1 MRDFQGALGLRG
13 DHFVISTLQVSH
25 SKIMECAV
33 SVWVGCCQ
41 QMAYSECR
49 EISLRNKEKLGLS
62 RELNMSLGFRFMIKE
77 LQKNDLQLS
86 VLPAANPHCFRETL
100 RLRRLL
106 SHHAIYL
113 SLHLARD
120 FAKHHHFPQNL
131 ELQDEQIIFISLV
144 TKTRF
149 D

>member
-1 MRDFQGALGLRG
+1 M
-13 DHFVISTLQVSH
+13 
-25 SKIMECAV
+25 
-33 SVWVGCCQ
+33 SVLVGCYQ

-77 LQKNDLQLS
+77 LQKDDLQLS
-86 VLPAANPHCFRETL
+86 VLPVANPHCFRETL

-120 FAKHHHFPQNL
+120 FAKHHHFPWNL
-131 ELQDEQIIFISLV
+131 EFQDEQIIFISLLP
-144 TKTRF
+144 KMCF